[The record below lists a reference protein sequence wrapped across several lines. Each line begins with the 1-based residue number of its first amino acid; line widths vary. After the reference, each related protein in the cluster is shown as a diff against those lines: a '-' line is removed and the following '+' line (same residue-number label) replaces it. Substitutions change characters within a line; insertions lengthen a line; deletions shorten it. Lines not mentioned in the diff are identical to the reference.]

1 MKRPSRKILKTL
13 LFSAAMSMIHSNAKA
28 DEPIAG
34 QPLSLGDIGDGSRFS
49 EFDNL
54 KKKVIKNVYTIKRDG
69 ETKLI
74 ASHRSH
80 QSHRSHSSSRHGN
93 HYSHSSST
101 TRSSGRSYGGSSYG
115 GASYGGSSG
124 STNSLYTPTPSTPK
138 AKPQAKTIETYS
150 LGDRTLSSGSY
161 GADVTQLTT
170 LLVQNY
176 YLNVNSITFKSSHS
190 LYNSN
195 VVTAVKNFQKDAGLT
210 QTGKVDAATAAK
222 LQSWDSSN
230 TTIRL
235 GVRDLAYSSNPEVE
249 GYDVTELVELLKKA
263 GFPPNPSL
271 IRRNGIK
278 TVFTEDIVTA
288 VKMFQAYNGLPVTG
302 MVDSTTLTKLM
313 SKAK

>member
-1 MKRPSRKILKTL
+1 MKKPSKKLLKTL
-13 LFSAAMSMIHSNAKA
+13 LFSAAMSLIHSSAKA
-28 DEPIAG
+28 DEPVAG
-34 QPLSLGDIGDGSRFS
+34 VPLSPGDIGDGSRFG

-101 TRSSGRSYGGSSYG
+101 TRSSRSYGGSSYG
-115 GASYGGSSG
+115 GSSGSSYGG
-124 STNSLYTPTPSTPK
+124 STNSLYTPSTSTPK

-176 YLNVNSITFKSSHS
+176 YMNVNSVNFKSSHS
-190 LYNSN
+190 LYDKN
-195 VVTAVKNFQKDAGLT
+195 VVTAVKNFQKDAGLS
-210 QTGKVDAATAAK
+210 QTGKVDATTAAK
-222 LQSWDSSN
+222 LQSWDSSQ
-230 TTIRL
+230 TTIQL
-235 GVRDLAYSSNPEVE
+235 GVRDLTYSSNPEIE

-263 GFPPNPSL
+263 GYPPNPSL

-278 TVFTEDIVTA
+278 TTFTQDIVTA

-302 MVDSTTLTKLM
+302 MVDSNTLTKLRA
-313 SKAK
+313 KAK

>member
-1 MKRPSRKILKTL
+1 M
-13 LFSAAMSMIHSNAKA
+13 
-28 DEPIAG
+28 
-34 QPLSLGDIGDGSRFS
+34 
-49 EFDNL
+49 
-54 KKKVIKNVYTIKRDG
+54 
-69 ETKLI
+69 
-74 ASHRSH
+74 
-80 QSHRSHSSSRHGN
+80 
-93 HYSHSSST
+93 
-101 TRSSGRSYGGSSYG
+101 
-115 GASYGGSSG
+115 
-124 STNSLYTPTPSTPK
+124 
-138 AKPQAKTIETYS
+138 
-150 LGDRTLSSGSY
+150 SSGSY

-222 LQSWDSSN
+222 LQYWDSSN

-235 GVRDLAYSSNPEVE
+235 GVRDLAYSSNSEVE

>member
-28 DEPIAG
+28 DEPIASL
-34 QPLSLGDIGDGSRFS
+34 PLSPGDIGDGYRFS

-115 GASYGGSSG
+115 GSSYGGSSG

-161 GADVTQLTT
+161 GADVTQLTS

-176 YLNVNSITFKSSHS
+176 YLNVNSVTLKSSHS
-190 LYNSN
+190 LYDKN
-195 VVTAVKNFQKDAGLT
+195 VANAVKSFQKDAGLT
-210 QTGKVDAATAAK
+210 QTGKVDATTAAM
-222 LQSWDSSN
+222 LQSWDNSK
-230 TTIRL
+230 TTIQL

-263 GFPPNPSL
+263 GYPPNPSL

-302 MVDSTTLTKLM
+302 MVDNNTLTKLRA
-313 SKAK
+313 KAK